1 MASGFEK
8 YPNGG
13 ADVWDNGLAGQLLT
27 LEFFPLVEDEEEDEI
42 IFNTVFLIRRRRRL

>member
-8 YPNGG
+8 YPRGG

-27 LEFFPLVEDEEEDEI
+27 IEFFPLVEDEDVI
-42 IFNTVFLIRRRRRL
+42 IFISSALIRCRRR